1 MKLIEF
7 SIRRPVTITILVTVV
22 LILGIFHLFASIC
35 RSVSDMEIPVVAVI
49 SSYSGAGPQEVKT
62 RSLSCWKAP

>member
-22 LILGIFHLFASIC
+22 LILGFFTYSRL
-35 RSVSDMEIPVVAVI
+35 SVDLYPDMEIPVVAVRL
-49 SSYSGAGPQEVKT
+49 SQRC
-62 RSLSCWKAP
+62 RSARGGKRGH